1 MAKIQPFPARCLL
14 AILCGGAYAFAYP
27 PFGWRWLVFPAL
39 AGLLILLKGQH
50 GTRART
56 LGFLFG
62 MASFGVSLSWL
73 YHIFGVLV
81 VVLMCVLAAFP
92 ALFSEMQS
100 RATRYGMR
108 GVQFAIFTAC
118 NWGAWEFIRAELFP
132 LRFPWMTPGL
142 ALGPTWLTPWV
153 GVYGAG
159 FVILLALALAIH
171 GHWRIAIVPVLVTW
185 IPLSPLP
192 ALVRGD
198 SGTHTVAG
206 LQFENVSL
214 DVFLNETRK
223 LPAEIDHVVWPEY
236 AVPYDIRNNLRD
248 WRLLRSLVGERNI
261 TLTFGTQLHAGTGTK
276 WRNTALTL
284 DPDGIRGE
292 HTKVHTVHFF
302 NDGTPGTTAVPVK
315 TKHGM
320 IGTPICFDCD
330 YEDVVRR
337 MTRAGAEM
345 FVVPIMDAASWS
357 ARQHD
362 QHAELFRMRASE
374 NGRWMFVCGSS
385 GTSQIIDPHGHVHA
399 KLPALAEG
407 VMVGQIAA
415 IRNQTFYTRAGWLLP
430 WINLT
435 TCAVWWTFLVFAK
448 PRKHADRS
456 IRGP

>member
-1 MAKIQPFPARCLL
+1 M
-14 AILCGGAYAFAYP
+14 
-27 PFGWRWLVFPAL
+27 FPAL
-39 AGLLILLKGQH
+39 AGLLILLRDQH

-62 MASFGVSLSWL
+62 MASFGMGLSWL

-92 ALFSEMQS
+92 ALFAEMQS

-108 GVQFAIFTAC
+108 GIQFAVFTAF
-118 NWGAWEFIRAELFP
+118 NWAAWEFIRAELFP
-132 LRFPWMTPGL
+132 LKFPWMTPGL
-142 ALGPTWLTPWV
+142 ALGPTWMTPWI
-153 GVYGAG
+153 GVYGSG
-159 FVILLALALAIH
+159 IVILFALALAVH
-171 GHWRIAIVPVLVTW
+171 GHWKIALLPAIAAL
-185 IPLSPLP
+185 IPLRPFPPLP
-192 ALVRGD
+192 PGGAGNL
-198 SGTHTVAG
+198 TVAG

-223 LPAEIDHVVWPEY
+223 LPAEIDYVTWPEY
-236 AVPYDIRNNLRD
+236 AVPYDIRNNPRD
-248 WRLLRSLVGERNI
+248 WKLLRSLVSERDI
-261 TLTFGTQLHAGTGTK
+261 TLTFGTQLNPDNGTE

-284 DPDGIRGE
+284 DPDGILGE

-302 NDGTPGTTAVPVK
+302 NDGTPGTTATPVK
-315 TKHGM
+315 TKHG
-320 IGTPICFDCD
+320 IVGTPICFDCD
-330 YEDVVRR
+330 YEGVVRK

-407 VMVGQIAA
+407 VMVGQITASK
-415 IRNQTFYTRAGWLLP
+415 IKTFYTQAGWLLP

-435 TCAVWWTFLVFAK
+435 ASAALWVFLFFAK
-448 PRKHADRS
+448 PRERADAA
-456 IRGP
+456 